1 MSELVA
7 AYSRHVNP
15 EFAKLLGV
23 FGYGRLFTRASDVW
37 VYDAEG
43 RKYLDCLAAFGSANV
58 GHNHPRLVARLK
70 AFFEE
75 SAFHLNHLGP
85 TAHAASVAERLAEML
100 PRPLEITLF
109 SSSGSEAVDA
119 AMKVARAATGRAGF
133 VYCRDAF
140 HGTSLGPLSIMGG
153 ARLRAPFEPLLNDC
167 AEVPFGDLAALE
179 AALKAAP
186 RAGFLVEPIQAE
198 GGVRLPPPGYLRR
211 CRELC
216 RSHGALLILDEVQT
230 GLGRT
235 GSDFAMTQE
244 GVVGDVVV
252 LAKSL
257 GGGIAPIGA
266 TVVSREV
273 HDAAYGS
280 MDRFDL
286 HSSTFGGNAFSCAAA
301 LETLEILADEDLSR
315 RARERGQRLVRAL
328 EQGLKGHPLVLDVR
342 GRGLLVAVE
351 LGAAEP
357 AFWDQLMP
365 GVTDRVAREVFGQ
378 WAAVRLLEK
387 GVVVQPA
394 SQRWNVLRL
403 EPPLTIG
410 TAEIDQAAA
419 AVIEVLSEY
428 RGAAGVLRDAGLR
441 MGRQLLNGGRF
452 G

>member
-1 MSELVA
+1 METVA
-7 AYSRHVNP
+7 AYSKHVNP

-23 FGYGRLFTRASDVW
+23 FGYGRLFASATDVW
-37 VYDAEG
+37 LYDAEG
-43 RKYLDCLAAFGSANV
+43 RKYLDCLAGFGSCNV
-58 GHNHPRLVARLK
+58 GHNHPRLVGRLK
-70 AFFEE
+70 AFLEE

-85 TAHAASVAERLAEML
+85 AAHAAAVAERLALLL

-133 VYCRDAF
+133 VYCRDSF

-167 AEVPFGDLAALE
+167 AEVPFGDASALE

-186 RAGFLVEPIQAE
+186 RAAFLVEPVQAE
-198 GGVRLPPPGYLRR
+198 GGVCLPPSGYLRR
-211 CRELC
+211 AKELC
-216 RSHGALLILDEVQT
+216 RRHGALFILDEVQT

-235 GSDFAMTQE
+235 GSDFAMTE
-244 GVVGDVVV
+244 EDVVPDAVV

-257 GGGIAPIGA
+257 GGGLAPIGA

-286 HSSTFGGNAFSCAAA
+286 HSSTFAGNAFSCAAA
-301 LETLEILADEDLSR
+301 LETLEILKDEELSV
-315 RARERGQRLVRAL
+315 RARDQGKRLVRAL
-328 EQGLKGHPLVLDVR
+328 EQGLNGHPLVRAVR

-357 AFWDQLMP
+357 AFWDQLVP
-365 GVTDRVAREVFGQ
+365 GLTDRVAREVFGQ

-387 GVVVQPA
+387 GVVAQPA

-403 EPPLTIG
+403 EPPLTI
-410 TAEIDQAAA
+410 AAPEIDRAAA
-419 AVIEVLSEY
+419 AVVEVLSEY
-428 RGAAGVLRDAGLR
+428 RGAAGVLKDAGLR
-441 MGRQLLNGGRF
+441 IGRQLLNGGRF